1 MFVEKSDEI
10 EEEKLALEKTI
21 KNLKDENEIL
31 KLKLEQL
38 EKEASKQSFSNDLFG
53 ELDGEDAREREAIKI
68 KIANLISKIDDHLRS

>member
-1 MFVEKSDEI
+1 MSTDGC
-10 EEEKLALEKTI
+10 KLGWI
-21 KNLKDENEIL
+21 NIHL
-31 KLKLEQL
+31 KLKNVRLSQRFQLEQL

>member
-1 MFVEKSDEI
+1 MID
-10 EEEKLALEKTI
+10 
-21 KNLKDENEIL
+21 
-31 KLKLEQL
+31 EQL